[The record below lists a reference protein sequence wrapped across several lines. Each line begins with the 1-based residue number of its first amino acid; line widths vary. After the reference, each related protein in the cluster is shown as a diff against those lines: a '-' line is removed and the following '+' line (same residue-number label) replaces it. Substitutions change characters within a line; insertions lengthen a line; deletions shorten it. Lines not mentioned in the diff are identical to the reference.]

1 MSWAYAGALCF
12 SLLGMAIL
20 DFRHGLFWGAA
31 LRSKSGRVWART
43 AGVHFGVWAV
53 FLLWDILGI
62 ELDVFFRGDSPYMT
76 GINLAGK
83 RVRRDVH
90 ASQRLLPHTRSTS
103 CVERPQAHSHW
114 TVAADGSSA
123 HCPDG
128 HLRQHHD
135 RCWTVLLFA
144 GNIVGH
150 HDWAHADRR
159 PFLHGLRGA
168 RPAGTLGSPA
178 PAENRPSR
186 PWRRQ

>member
-76 GINLAGK
+76 GINLTP
-83 RVRRDVH
+83 H
-90 ASQRLLPHTRSTS
+90 LPM
-103 CVERPQAHSHW
+103 EE
-114 TVAADGSSA
+114 
-123 HCPDG
+123 
-128 HLRQHHD
+128 
-135 RCWTVLLFA
+135 LLFLFFLVWLTINVFVGAAKLAEWRA
-144 GNIVGH
+144 G
-150 HDWAHADRR
+150 
-159 PFLHGLRGA
+159 RGA
-168 RPAGTLGSPA
+168 GREAGHQPGREAGHQPGREA
-178 PAENRPSR
+178 GPP
-186 PWRRQ
+186 